1 MTKTLTVIFDGHVLR
16 PDSFVDLE
24 PNRRYLITI
33 QAVAPAGEAE
43 DAWQLLENL
52 VGTLSAPPDW
62 SVEHDHYLYGTPK
75 RLPDKPA

>member
-1 MTKTLTVIFDGHVLR
+1 
-16 PDSFVDLE
+16 
-24 PNRRYLITI
+24 
-33 QAVAPAGEAE
+33 VAPAGESE